1 MQRYVI
7 VLLLVLT
14 VLGGSVLPR
23 KDSEAFVVTSTLH
36 QVPVTGH
43 LAAGGTF
50 HGRLTVQAVTVD
62 ESGQLVAAGVLTG
75 KASLV
80 PRTATKIPPRPFTAP
95 ASVLDPRGTC
105 TRVVLDLAPIF
116 VAPLEQDITLVPIV
130 LRSAGAS
137 KGEHL
142 LQTSLCALAR
152 LQTDLD
158 GARPPDA
165 RSES

>member
-1 MQRYVI
+1 M
-7 VLLLVLT
+7 
-14 VLGGSVLPR
+14 
-23 KDSEAFVVTSTLH
+23 
-36 QVPVTGH
+36 
-43 LAAGGTF
+43 
-50 HGRLTVQAVTVD
+50 
-62 ESGQLVAAGVLTG
+62 
-75 KASLV
+75 KARIPIS
-80 PRTATKIPPRPFTAP
+80 PATATKIPPRPFTAL